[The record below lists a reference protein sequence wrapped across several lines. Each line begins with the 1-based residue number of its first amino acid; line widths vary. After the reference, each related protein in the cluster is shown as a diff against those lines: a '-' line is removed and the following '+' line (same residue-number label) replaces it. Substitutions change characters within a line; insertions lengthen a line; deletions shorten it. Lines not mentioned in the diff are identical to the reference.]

1 MADDGALSPRE
12 QQVWALL
19 AQGLSNKEIA
29 NQLGLAVGTV
39 KTYLHRLYRKL
50 RVSSRVEAALAYGA
64 RWGLAQKRAPTLGEQ
79 EPVPR
84 REDEA
89 AVARPS

>member
-64 RWGLAQKRAPTLGEQ
+64 RWGSGGRATDHD
-79 EPVPR
+79 EPMGPAGR
-84 REDEA
+84 DMALLEG
-89 AVARPS
+89 